1 MRIPFRMADDDEEE
15 PPRRLDFTV
24 SAETH
29 RFLSAFKKRG
39 THGGSVAK
47 VARSLIEQGIRE
59 AIDKRYI
66 ALDAGEK

>member
-1 MRIPFRMADDDEEE
+1 MGSALVGDRVVVNVEVK
-15 PPRRLDFTV
+15 RLDFTV
-24 SAETH
+24 SAQTH
-29 RFLSAFKKRG
+29 RFLSALKKRG

-66 ALDAGEK
+66 SFEADEK